1 MANKEQIVKA
11 ILDASGNPDSG
22 VVRVNVEKWADAIV
36 ALDSE
41 TPPKASDGED
51 VAQESAPFER
61 AKKETRVT
69 KPTDIR

>member
-36 ALDSE
+36 AIDSE

-51 VAQESAPFER
+51 VVRKALHLR
-61 AKKETRVT
+61 GLKKRLV
-69 KPTDIR
+69 

>member
-36 ALDSE
+36 AIDFE

-51 VAQESAPFER
+51 VVTESAPFER
-61 AKKETRVT
+61 PKKETRVT